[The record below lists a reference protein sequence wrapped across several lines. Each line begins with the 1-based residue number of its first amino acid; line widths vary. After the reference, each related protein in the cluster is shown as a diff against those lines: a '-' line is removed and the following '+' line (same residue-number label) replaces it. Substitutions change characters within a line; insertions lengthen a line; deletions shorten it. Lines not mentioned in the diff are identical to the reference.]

1 MTTKPRGF
9 APKTYRVIFYGEN
22 RPEISLVKLFGGQG
36 KALDEG
42 IQLLWMLPGWD
53 HFKIW
58 QIKDLHML
66 KGVVHTYH
74 LKDEPK

>member
-1 MTTKPRGF
+1 MSKLGEKT
-9 APKTYRVIFYGEN
+9 KTYRVIFYGEN
-22 RPEISLVKLFGGQG
+22 RPEISLVQLFSDQDQ
-36 KALDEG
+36 ALDSG
-42 IQLLWMLPGWD
+42 IQTLWVLAPGWD

-58 QIKDLHML
+58 QIKNLHMF